1 LNNLGLSIRNNNL
14 EMMKEGT
21 SASSSGIG
29 RLHRICLVVAV
40 LSARTTRTRA
50 LQSGPLSG
58 WLGSASTA
66 TTSSTFL
73 AMTTMRRSAKSAA
86 SERIDAAGAR
96 SEGQKRSSPDT
107 TDSNILED
115 GHGHINPDL
124 AANLWNWE
132 QQHRESANMPKLSFS
147 TRQGLRLVDE
157 IVTEIATSPRGQ
169 KLIKGSDDIKTD
181 LVQEGVVALMD
192 ALNEFRQSAQAART
206 DDSDPNR
213 SFEDYARP
221 MLENHLWSTLDR
233 TSRPVQLPKAESTVW
248 RHIQL
253 IRPKL
258 QSELGGR
265 APTVEELAAR
275 LEMPPETLELL
286 FSARRNSLSVE
297 STVEIQTPDSL
308 DDQPPHFA
316 DQDQWDAQEGHLL
329 DTGDGISKQE
339 VLVEEYQDEMYQ
351 YEGEDEMW
359 IHQTQVAA
367 PLREL
372 IPDGGPSPDD
382 LALSDMIR
390 HDVGEFLTKTLTPE
404 EVQVVRLCFGLDGG
418 KQVVWEEIAYSL
430 DDTAT
435 DVEELMTPNE
445 VKKLLKGA
453 LEKLRTTYRNNYVEI
468 YLEDNDFGEDS
479 V

>member
-1 LNNLGLSIRNNNL
+1 MTAMQRKTKS
-14 EMMKEGT
+14 K
-21 SASSSGIG
+21 
-29 RLHRICLVVAV
+29 
-40 LSARTTRTRA
+40 RTR
-50 LQSGPLSG
+50 
-58 WLGSASTA
+58 
-66 TTSSTFL
+66 
-73 AMTTMRRSAKSAA
+73 
-86 SERIDAAGAR
+86 ERNQPI
-96 SEGQKRSSPDT
+96 T
-107 TDSNILED
+107 TDVLED
-115 GHGHINPDL
+115 GEGHINSDL

-147 TRQGLRLVDE
+147 TRQGLRLVDK
-157 IVTEIATSPRGQ
+157 IVTEMATSPRGQ

-192 ALNEFRQSAQAART
+192 ALNEYRQQSAPD
-206 DDSDPNR
+206 DDSDPNKT
-213 SFEDYARP
+213 FENYARP

-233 TSRPVQLPKAESTVW
+233 ASRPVQLPKAESTVW

-253 IRPKL
+253 LRPQL
-258 QSELGGR
+258 QAELGGR
-265 APTVEELAAR
+265 TPTTQELAAR

-286 FSARRNSLSVE
+286 FKARRNSLSVE

-316 DQDQWDAQEGHLL
+316 DQDQWDAQEGHYLL
-329 DTGDGISKQE
+329 DTGADGIPKQE

-390 HDVGEFLTKTLTPE
+390 HDVGEFLTKTLTPQ
-404 EVQVVRLCFGLDGG
+404 EVQVVRMSFGLDGG

-430 DDTAT
+430 DETAT
-435 DVEELMTPNE
+435 DVDELMTPSE

-453 LEKLRTTYRNNYVEI
+453 LEKLRTTYRNNYVET